1 MRIRG
6 NIERRAVTGR
16 RAGMPGPA
24 SVVPCDRHR
33 ALVVDDEQTIAVVFA
48 HMISQAIPDLE
59 VESVSNGQAAVEAFG
74 KGHHAVL
81 LMDLSMPVMDGRQAF
96 REIVLMCRARGWEMP
111 RVIFCTGFAP
121 PDLLRDEL
129 EGHPEHGLLLKPVSR
144 EAIVRAVAQRL
155 S

>member
-1 MRIRG
+1 MRTNGNEERWGMKRKRTGIRK
-6 NIERRAVTGR
+6 TG
-16 RAGMPGPA
+16 AT
-24 SVVPCDRHR
+24 VPCDRHR
-33 ALVVDDEQTIAVVFA
+33 ALVVDDEQPIAVVFA

-81 LMDLSMPVMDGRQAF
+81 LMDLSMPVMDGREAF
-96 REIVLMCRARGWEMP
+96 REIFLMCQARGWEMP

-121 PDLLRDEL
+121 PDLLRKEL